1 MKILLILL
9 SSFSLF
15 ANTIQIEFNSIK
27 IDVSEECASKNCD
40 ALKNLK
46 MINLKKMK
54 EMEDKLRGGKTL
66 GEEVCRKVFKVDVI
80 THRDKEMSE
89 QNFCHFKDLSSIS
102 TDQVSKYIYDQIYP
116 DRSSEK

>member
-9 SSFSLF
+9 SSFSLL
-15 ANTIQIEFNSIK
+15 ANTVQVEFNSIK
-27 IDVSEECASKNCD
+27 IDVSENCASKSCD

-46 MINLKKMK
+46 SINLKMMK

-80 THRDKEMSE
+80 THRDKEMNE

-102 TDQVSKYIYDQIYP
+102 TDQVSKFIYDQIYP
-116 DRSSEK
+116 ERTNDK